1 MPFIDIEDM
10 GEEVTLEETELS
22 SSQLD
27 IQVWSSELE
36 TTHRMVEAMSCWEI
50 VLAPEKG
57 QEHNSDEHWNLRDYV
72 TQHLFQSPFS
82 APSCAIKL
90 ES

>member
-1 MPFIDIEDM
+1 MVTPFIDIEDM

-36 TTHRMVEAMSCWEI
+36 TTHRMVEAMSC
-50 VLAPEKG
+50 
-57 QEHNSDEHWNLRDYV
+57 
-72 TQHLFQSPFS
+72 
-82 APSCAIKL
+82 
-90 ES
+90 